1 MKLIFPKTGTFYV
14 SAGQNTILTWP
25 KEHFNY
31 RNPFDSDLIMINLNS
46 RKQSVQYMYTILY
59 LLFITI
65 TITICLPGFLTI
77 FEKVDEVKNAGK
89 H

>member
-1 MKLIFPKTGTFYV
+1 MKLIFPKTGTLYV

-46 RKQSVQYMYTILY
+46 RKQSVQYTLYTVYNLLLLL
-59 LLFITI
+59 LLFVYQA
-65 TITICLPGFLTI
+65 F
-77 FEKVDEVKNAGK
+77 
-89 H
+89 